1 MRITSWNILHGM
13 AIPPAAKGQQPTS
26 LADAGQ
32 KIAAE
37 LAPDLIGIQECD
49 YLLKRTENAHQIAD
63 IATSIGAPYFAF
75 APCIIGTPG
84 ETWRKLNVSDRKI
97 IANSDSSPSPSLS
110 HEGGYGIGIASKIE
124 VKQWHRLDLGNS
136 PVGAPLLIPGDESGP
151 GKMRPIYIRD
161 EPRVALAATLA
172 NGYTVINTHLSFV
185 PGFNLRQLRKLKRWA
200 AELERTTGTIAII
213 MGDLNLPKNLPVV
226 ASQWN
231 SLATQATYP
240 SWGAKIQFDYIL
252 SKASLTSQHLPTLL
266 TGVSDHLPLSVEIK

>member
-13 AIPPAAKGQQPTS
+13 AIPPAAKGVKPTS
-26 LADAGQ
+26 LSDAGQ

-37 LAPDLIGIQECD
+37 LAPDVIGIQECD
-49 YLLKRTENAHQIAD
+49 YALKRSENVNQIAE
-63 IATSIGAPYFAF
+63 IATSISAPYFAF

-84 ETWRKLNVSDRKI
+84 EIWRKLNDNDQKLI
-97 IANSDSSPSPSLS
+97 TNSDSSS
-110 HEGGYGIGIASKIE
+110 HEGSYGIGIASKVE
-124 VKQWHRLDLGNS
+124 VLQWHRLDLGNS

-200 AELERTTGTIAII
+200 GELEKATGTIAII
-213 MGDLNLPKNLPVV
+213 IGDLNLPKNLPVI
-226 ASQWN
+226 ASQWK
-231 SLATQATYP
+231 SLATQPTYP

-252 SKASLTSQHLPTLL
+252 SKDSLNSEQLPTLL
-266 TGVSDHLPLSVEIK
+266 TGISDHLPLSVEIK

>member
-13 AIPPAAKGQQPTS
+13 AIPPAAKGAAATS
-26 LADAGQ
+26 LLNAGQ

-37 LAPDLIGIQECD
+37 LAPDLVGVQECD
-49 YLLKRTENAHQIAD
+49 YALVRSENVNQIAE
-63 IATSIGAPYFAF
+63 IAASIGAQYFAF

-84 ETWRKLNVSDRKI
+84 ETWRKLGDGDQRI
-97 IANSDSSPSPSLS
+97 ITNADSSAS
-110 HEGGYGIGIASKIE
+110 HEGSYGIGIASKIE
-124 VKQWHRLDLGNS
+124 VVQWHRLDLGNS

-151 GKMRPIYIRD
+151 GKVRPIYIRD

-185 PGFNLRQLRKLKRWA
+185 PGFNFRQLRKLKRWA
-200 AELERTTGTIAII
+200 AELEKATGTVAII
-213 MGDLNLPKNLPVV
+213 IGDLNLPKNLPVV
-226 ASQWN
+226 ASQWK

-252 SKASLTSQHLPTLL
+252 SKGSLNSQHLPTVV

>member
-13 AIPPAAKGQQPTS
+13 AIPPAAKGVKPTS
-26 LADAGQ
+26 LSDAGQ

-37 LAPDLIGIQECD
+37 LAPDVIGIQECD
-49 YLLKRTENAHQIAD
+49 YALKRSENVNQIAE
-63 IATSIGAPYFAF
+63 IASSIGAPYFAF

-84 ETWRKLNVSDRKI
+84 ETWRKLNDNDQKLI
-97 IANSDSSPSPSLS
+97 TNSDSSS
-110 HEGGYGIGIASKIE
+110 HEGSYGIGIASKVE
-124 VKQWHRLDLGNS
+124 VLQWHRLDLGNS

-161 EPRVALAATLA
+161 EPRVAIAATLA

-200 AELERTTGTIAII
+200 AELEKVTGTIAII
-213 MGDLNLPKNLPVV
+213 LGDLNLPKNLPVI
-226 ASQWN
+226 ASQWK
-231 SLATQATYP
+231 SLATQPTYP

-252 SKASLTSQHLPTLL
+252 SKAAIRSQHLPTVL

>member
-13 AIPPAAKGQQPTS
+13 AIPPSAAPTS
-26 LADAGQ
+26 LAAAAA
-32 KIAAE
+32 KIGEE
-37 LAPDLIGIQECD
+37 LAPDIVGVQECD
-49 YLLKRTENAHQIAD
+49 YLLERSGNAHQIAE
-63 IATSIGAPYFAF
+63 IATSIDALYFAF

-84 ETWRKLNVSDRKI
+84 EKWRKLLDGDQRI
-97 IANSDSSPSPSLS
+97 IANADSSKT
-110 HEGGYGIGIASKIE
+110 HEGGYGIAIASKIE

-151 GKMRPIYIRD
+151 GKVRPIYIRD
-161 EPRVALAATLA
+161 EPRIALAATLA
-172 NGYTVINTHLSFV
+172 NGYTVINAHLSFV
-185 PGFNLRQLRKLKRWA
+185 PGFNLRQLGKLKRWA
-200 AELERTTGTIAII
+200 AELEKSTGTVAII

-252 SKASLTSQHLPTLL
+252 SKAPLSSQQLPTVL

>member
-13 AIPPAAKGQQPTS
+13 AIPPAAKGAAATS
-26 LADAGQ
+26 LAEAGQ

-37 LAPDLIGIQECD
+37 LAPDLVGVQECD
-49 YLLKRTENAHQIAD
+49 YSLVRSENVNQIAE
-63 IATSIGAPYFAF
+63 IAASIGAQYFAF

-84 ETWRKLNVSDRKI
+84 ETWRKLG
-97 IANSDSSPSPSLS
+97 
-110 HEGGYGIGIASKIE
+110 EGSYGIGIASKIE
-124 VKQWHRLDLGNS
+124 VVQWHRLDLGNS

-151 GKMRPIYIRD
+151 GKVRPIYIRD

-200 AELERTTGTIAII
+200 ADLEKSTGTVAII
-213 MGDLNLPKNLPVV
+213 IGDLNLPKNLPVV
-226 ASQWN
+226 ASQWK

-252 SKASLTSQHLPTLL
+252 SKGSLNSQHLPTVA

>member
-13 AIPPAAKGQQPTS
+13 AIPPSATPTS
-26 LADAGQ
+26 LAEAAA
-32 KIAAE
+32 KIAEE
-37 LAPDLIGIQECD
+37 LAPDLVGVQECD
-49 YLLKRTENAHQIAD
+49 YLLERSGNAHQIAE

-75 APCIIGTPG
+75 APCIVGTPG
-84 ETWRKLNVSDRKI
+84 ETWRKLNDSDKRI
-97 IANSDSSPSPSLS
+97 IANAETSQT
-110 HEGGYGIGIASKIE
+110 HEGSYGIAIASKIE
-124 VKQWHRLDLGNS
+124 VMQWHRLDLGNS

-151 GKMRPIYIRD
+151 GKVRPMYIRD

-200 AELERTTGTIAII
+200 AELEKSTGTIAII
-213 MGDLNLPKNLPVV
+213 IGDLNLPKNLPVV
-226 ASQWN
+226 GSQWK

-252 SKASLTSQHLPTLL
+252 SKAPVASQYLPTVLS
-266 TGVSDHLPLSVEIK
+266 GVSDHLPLSVEIKQ

>member
-13 AIPPAAKGQQPTS
+13 AIPPAAKGAAATS
-26 LADAGQ
+26 LVEAGQ

-37 LAPDLIGIQECD
+37 LAPDLVGVQECD
-49 YLLKRTENAHQIAD
+49 YALSRSENVNQIAE
-63 IATSIGAPYFAF
+63 IATSIGAQYFAF

-84 ETWRKLNVSDRKI
+84 ETWRKLGDGDQRVITN
-97 IANSDSSPSPSLS
+97 ADSSSS
-110 HEGGYGIGIASKIE
+110 HEGSYGIGIASKIE
-124 VKQWHRLDLGNS
+124 VAQWHRLDLGNS

-151 GKMRPIYIRD
+151 GKVRPIYIRD

-172 NGYTVINTHLSFV
+172 SGYTVINTHLSFV

-200 AELERTTGTIAII
+200 ADLEKSTGTVAII
-213 MGDLNLPKNLPVV
+213 IGDLNLPKNLPVV
-226 ASQWN
+226 ASQWK

-252 SKASLTSQHLPTLL
+252 SKGSLSSQHLPTVV

>member
-13 AIPPAAKGQQPTS
+13 AIPPAAKGVKPTT

-37 LAPDLIGIQECD
+37 LTPKVIGIQECD
-49 YLLKRTENAHQIAD
+49 YLLERSGSVNQIAE

-84 ETWRKLNVSDRKI
+84 EKWRKLGDGDQKI
-97 IANSDSSPSPSLS
+97 FTNSDSSS
-110 HEGGYGIGIASKIE
+110 HEGSYGIAIASKVE
-124 VKQWHRLDLGNS
+124 VLQWHRLDLRNS
-136 PVGAPLLIPGDESGP
+136 PIGAPLLIPGDESGP

-200 AELERTTGTIAII
+200 AELEKATGTIAII

-252 SKASLTSQHLPTLL
+252 SKASLNSEQLPTVL
-266 TGVSDHLPLSVEIK
+266 TGVSDHLPLSVEIKQ

>member
-1 MRITSWNILHGM
+1 M
-13 AIPPAAKGQQPTS
+13 AIPPAAKGVEPTS
-26 LADAGQ
+26 LADAGR

-37 LAPDLIGIQECD
+37 LTPEVIGIQESD
-49 YLLKRTENAHQIAD
+49 YLLQRSGNVNQIAE
-63 IATSIGAPYFAF
+63 IATSIEAPYFAF

-84 ETWRKLNVSDRKI
+84 EKWRKLGDGDQKI
-97 IANSDSSPSPSLS
+97 IANSDSSTS
-110 HEGGYGIGIASKIE
+110 HDGSYGIGIASKVE
-124 VKQWHRLDLGNS
+124 VLQWHRLDLGNS

-161 EPRVALAATLA
+161 EPRVALAATLG

-200 AELERTTGTIAII
+200 TELEKATGTVAII
-213 MGDLNLPKNLPVV
+213 IGDLNLPKNLPVV
-226 ASQWN
+226 ASQWK
-231 SLATQATYP
+231 SLVTQATYP

-252 SKASLTSQHLPTLL
+252 SKASFNSEHLPTVL

>member
-26 LADAGQ
+26 LAAAGQ

-49 YLLKRTENAHQIAD
+49 YALTRSANVNQIAE

-84 ETWRKLNVSDRKI
+84 EKWRKLHDGDQRI
-97 IANSDSSPSPSLS
+97 ITNADSSKT
-110 HEGGYGIGIASKIE
+110 HVGGYGIAIASKIE

-151 GKMRPIYIRD
+151 GKVRPIYIRD

-185 PGFNLRQLRKLKRWA
+185 PGFNLRQLGKLKRWA
-200 AELERTTGTIAII
+200 AELEKSTGTVAII

-252 SKASLTSQHLPTLL
+252 SKAPLSSQQLPTVL
-266 TGVSDHLPLSVEIK
+266 TGVSDHLPLTVEIK

>member
-1 MRITSWNILHGM
+1 M
-13 AIPPAAKGQQPTS
+13 AIPPAATGIKPTT

-37 LAPDLIGIQECD
+37 LAPDVIGVQECD
-49 YLLKRTENAHQIAD
+49 YALQRSENVNQIAEV
-63 IATSIGAPYFAF
+63 ATSIGATYFAC
-75 APCIIGTPG
+75 APCLIGTPG
-84 ETWRKLNVSDRKI
+84 ETWRKLNDSDQKI
-97 IANSDSSPSPSLS
+97 ITNSDSSFA
-110 HEGGYGIGIASKIE
+110 HEGSYGIGIASKIE
-124 VKQWHRLDLGNS
+124 VIQWHRLNLGNS
-136 PVGAPLLIPGDESGP
+136 PIGAPLLIPGDESGP

-200 AELERTTGTIAII
+200 AELEQSTGTIAII

-226 ASQWN
+226 ASQWK

-252 SKASLTSQHLPTLL
+252 SKASVSSQHLPTVV
-266 TGVSDHLPLSVEIK
+266 TGVSDHLPLSVEIKQ

>member
-13 AIPPAAKGQQPTS
+13 AIPPAAKGVKPTT

-37 LAPDLIGIQECD
+37 LAPEVIGIQECD
-49 YLLKRTENAHQIAD
+49 YALKRSENVNQIAEL
-63 IATSIGAPYFAF
+63 ATSIGAPYFAF

-84 ETWRKLNVSDRKI
+84 ETWRKLNNSDQKI
-97 IANSDSSPSPSLS
+97 ISNSDSSS
-110 HEGGYGIGIASKIE
+110 HEGSYGIGIASKVE
-124 VKQWHRLDLGNS
+124 VVQWHRLDLGNS
-136 PVGAPLLIPGDESGP
+136 PIGAPLMIPGDESGP
-151 GKMRPIYIRD
+151 GKVRPIYIRD

-172 NGYTVINTHLSFV
+172 NRFTVINTHLSFV
-185 PGFNLRQLRKLKRWA
+185 PGFNFRQLRKLKRWA
-200 AELERTTGTIAII
+200 IELEKDTGTIAII

-252 SKASLTSQHLPTLL
+252 SKAPIASQHLPTVL
-266 TGVSDHLPLSVEIK
+266 TGVSDHLPLTVEIKQ

>member
-13 AIPPAAKGQQPTS
+13 AIPPAAKGAKPRT

-37 LAPDLIGIQECD
+37 LAPDLIGVQECD
-49 YLLKRTENAHQIAD
+49 YALVRSENVNQIAE

-84 ETWRKLNVSDRKI
+84 ETWRKLNTNDQRI
-97 IANSDSSPSPSLS
+97 ISNSDSSS
-110 HEGGYGIGIASKIE
+110 HEGSYGIGIASKVE
-124 VKQWHRLDLGNS
+124 VLQWHRLDLGNS
-136 PVGAPLLIPGDESGP
+136 PIGAPLLIPGDESGP
-151 GKMRPIYIRD
+151 GKVRPIYIRD

-185 PGFNLRQLRKLKRWA
+185 PGFNLRQLRRLKRWA
-200 AELERTTGTIAII
+200 AELQKATNTTAII
-213 MGDLNLPKNLPVV
+213 IGDLNLPKNLPVV
-226 ASQWN
+226 ASQWK

-252 SKASLTSQHLPTLL
+252 SKAQMSSQHLPTVL
-266 TGVSDHLPLSVEIK
+266 TGVSDHLPLSVEIKR